1 MKIRN
6 IVLSTLAVTA
16 LSATFAGAAS
26 AATINFD
33 QRSSGA
39 TGGLSY
45 DGNGGAL
52 IGRDISFS
60 FVSSEDT
67 ARLDC
72 NDCSLNFTTG
82 SNITENDGLNGN
94 SYVFNGGGSFTLNG
108 TVVDAD
114 GSTVV
119 ASGDL
124 LSGSF
129 ADGGAQFGKI
139 GNNSGSFTGNGTNT
153 LNSDFASYYG
163 LNGDSIFNFLTT
175 EFSIGELAFN
185 ADGGFSGDVTAADLQ
200 TQSTDVPEPQEL
212 AIFGLGVFLLV
223 GGIAYRRK
231 TGAGDL
237 IG

>member
-6 IVLSTLAVTA
+6 IVLNTLAVTA

-33 QRSSGA
+33 QRSQGA
-39 TGGLSY
+39 TGELSY

-60 FVSSEDT
+60 FVSSDDT
-67 ARLDC
+67 QRLDC
-72 NDCSLNFTTG
+72 NGCRLNFTTG
-82 SNITENDGLNGN
+82 SNISESDGINGN
-94 SYVFNGGGSFTLNG
+94 GYVFNGGGSFSLNG
-108 TVVDAD
+108 TVVDLDGSTIAD
-114 GSTVV
+114 GS
-119 ASGDL
+119 L

-129 ADGGAQFGKI
+129 SDAGAQFNRI
-139 GNNSGSFTGNGTNT
+139 GEKSGSFTGNGTNSV
-153 LNSDFASYYG
+153 NNDFASFYG

-175 EFSIGELAFN
+175 EFSLGELTFASN
-185 ADGGFSGDVTAADLQ
+185 GGFDGDVTAADLQ
-200 TQSTDVPEPQEL
+200 TRSTDVPEPQEL